1 MAKHVLF
8 RKVSAIFLTLSL
20 ALCTCVT
27 CAFAEELPV
36 EIPGPGEATVS
47 DEVDKADNYDPNM
60 GTQFYMYI
68 PPDVVAND
76 YPQMSDT
83 GIATQ
88 WLLLGALVCG
98 LGYLGA
104 TAYAANKEKTLGT

>member
-1 MAKHVLF
+1 MAKKVLF
-8 RKVSAIFLTLSL
+8 RKALTGLLTLAL
-20 ALCTCVT
+20 ALGTCTV

-47 DEVDKADNYDPNM
+47 DEVDTANNYDPNM

-88 WLLLGALVCG
+88 WLLCGALACG

-104 TAYAANKEKTLGT
+104 TAYAANKEKTLGA